1 MRGTGLEGRVR
12 TLFGAGG
19 LAPGTVGWTTRHE
32 VAKLDSQLAGTEA
45 KLVSGTLT
53 DPGQGSV
60 AAPSLGQAQAKEL
73 ARLGLRPAHWHP
85 LRLPAPQRHRAVA
98 GRVMMPA
105 NHAGVSVY
113 PAASGQPSPL
123 SIRLACH
130 DAEQQGFPV
139 RPHQPYQLSRTEH
152 MPLERP

>member
-60 AAPSLGQAQAKEL
+60 AAPSLAKL
-73 ARLGLRPAHWHP
+73 RRRSWLG
-85 LRLPAPQRHRAVA
+85 
-98 GRVMMPA
+98 
-105 NHAGVSVY
+105 
-113 PAASGQPSPL
+113 
-123 SIRLACH
+123 
-130 DAEQQGFPV
+130 
-139 RPHQPYQLSRTEH
+139 
-152 MPLERP
+152 